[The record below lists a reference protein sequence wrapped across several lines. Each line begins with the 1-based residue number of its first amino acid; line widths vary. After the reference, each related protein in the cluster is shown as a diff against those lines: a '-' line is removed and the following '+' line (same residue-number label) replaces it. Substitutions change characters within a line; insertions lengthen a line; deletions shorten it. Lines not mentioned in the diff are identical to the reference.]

1 VFNSPGSVTSPT
13 PVTLFAKADSGIA
26 TKPKLSLPVVPR
38 LAIETGVNVVG
49 TEPRSLQW
57 PLHLHLNGS
66 FKQML
71 PKQAG
76 GIVSGC
82 DNKGVWS
89 EEEKMFHINVL
100 ELLASSS
107 EFYQEQNSEG
117 NSFPD
122 RQHNCSEI
130 SSKDRGTKSLELL
143 KLSKEIW
150 EILLDRGITITWKT
164 ECDSRQG
171 VEEKLDRVQMQC
183 KIWSQEFLY
192 APPHFA

>member
-1 VFNSPGSVTSPT
+1 MKIKNKCLEVHRATTVSTRIDQINRSIVFNSPGSVTSPT

-66 FKQML
+66 FKQMP

-100 ELLASSS
+100 ELDYSYLCR
-107 EFYQEQNSEG
+107 QE
-117 NSFPD
+117 D
-122 RQHNCSEI
+122 
-130 SSKDRGTKSLELL
+130 TL
-143 KLSKEIW
+143 KPSN
-150 EILLDRGITITWKT
+150 
-164 ECDSRQG
+164 
-171 VEEKLDRVQMQC
+171 V
-183 KIWSQEFLY
+183 
-192 APPHFA
+192 